1 MVILAA
7 TSAVSFAKVF
17 PVTPRIGLSR
27 RAFNLSLASNLGDD
41 RGFRT
46 LVVRMA
52 GTLDVCVKSATGAP
66 DKLGDCPFTHR
77 VLLTL
82 EEKHIPY
89 NLKMVNLSDKPDW
102 FLQLSPEG
110 KVPLLKID
118 DKWIPDSDVITQI
131 LEEKYPEPSLATP
144 PEKAS
149 VGSKLFSA
157 FVGFLKSYDPND
169 GTEQALLN
177 ELRALDEHLK
187 ANGPFING
195 EKISAVDLSLAPKL
209 YHLKIVLG
217 HFKKWSIP
225 EELSYVHNYMKALFS
240 RESFLRTQV
249 AEEYVIAGWAPK
261 VADWAPKIN

>member
-1 MVILAA
+1 MALITVK
-7 TSAVSFAKVF
+7 SAVSFAKSL
-17 PVTPRIGLSR
+17 PIKPHIGLSR
-27 RAFNLSLASNLGDD
+27 RKLCG
-41 RGFRT
+41 RVRFRS
-46 LVVRMA
+46 VVAQMA
-52 GTLDVCVKSATGAP
+52 EALDVCVKAATGSP
-66 DKLGDCPFTHR
+66 DKPGDCPFTQR

-89 NLKMVNLSDKPDW
+89 NTKLINLSDKPDW
-102 FLQLSPEG
+102 FLQISPEG
-110 KVPLLKID
+110 KVPLVKID

-149 VGSKLFSA
+149 VGSKIFST
-157 FVGFLKSYDPND
+157 FVAFLKSHDPND

-209 YHLKIVLG
+209 YHLKIALG

-225 EELSYVHNYMKALFS
+225 EEFSCVHNYIQALFS
-240 RESFLRTQV
+240 RESFLHTKA

-261 VADWAPKIN
+261 VHA